1 LSDRPPSPV
10 NPPQQSPIAS
20 VNELFYEE
28 RSFGQRA
35 ADAVTE
41 FVGSWQFIIVQ
52 SIALVLW
59 VALNTAALIAHWDP
73 YPFIFMNLLVSLE
86 SALASPMILMSQNRQ
101 ADRDRAIARNEFV
114 LTIKAEAEVRAVL
127 AQLTAQDKAI
137 AELRELLIALQTGAA
152 REAASG
158 TSSGSAP
165 TAGAGGERG

>member
-52 SIALVLW
+52 SITLVLW

-114 LTIKAEAEVRAVL
+114 LTLKAEAEVRAIL
-127 AQLTAQDKAI
+127 AHLAAQDKAI
-137 AELRELLIALQTGAA
+137 AELRDLLIALQTGAPSG
-152 REAASG
+152 ASAG
-158 TSSGSAP
+158 TSSAP
-165 TAGAGGERG
+165 PAEAGGGRG